1 MVRRALLDRGD
12 ELAADAE
19 APSRGQAAFHLQEK
33 SETQAASDS
42 RGFRAEQRA
51 VHWRGAGGR
60 WLVWVGRVVVWAVIV
75 LIGYRGVLAI
85 VSGPSSPVRSAS
97 PGTAAGASASFPVAV
112 AEAYALEFGDVYL
125 NFSPA
130 TTASRSKALA
140 AFLPAGTDPQLGWN
154 GAGTQ
159 QVIDE
164 QVAGISV
171 SSAHAAVITL
181 LARLDSGTL
190 IELGVPVYASRG
202 SMAVSGNPALLPAP
216 VTAVV
221 PAPNQ
226 AAADQATEATLQS
239 QLAGFFAAYA
249 SGDRA
254 TLARFLAPGT
264 HLTGLGG
271 EVTFGA
277 IDAVQA
283 PAGGSTRAISVTVTW
298 QFPAQPAGR
307 RASAVMPPSA
317 ALQMTYELTVVRRG
331 GTWDVQS
338 IGASTQTL
346 VQGPP

>member
-12 ELAADAE
+12 ELAADSE
-19 APSRGQAAFHLQEK
+19 APSGEQAPSHIHDPSRARAQ
-33 SETQAASDS
+33 SDS
-42 RGFRAEQRA
+42 RSLRAENPTS
-51 VHWRGAGGR
+51 HWRGAGGR

-85 VSGPSSPVRSAS
+85 VSEPTSVGRPAGPQSATRA
-97 PGTAAGASASFPVAV
+97 GTSFPVAV
-112 AEAYALEFGDVYL
+112 AEAYALEFGNIYL

-130 TTASRSKALA
+130 TAASRGKALA
-140 AFLPAGTDPQLGWN
+140 AFLPAGTDAQLGWN

-159 QVIDE
+159 QLLDE
-164 QVAGISV
+164 QVAGITV
-171 SSAHAAVITL
+171 SSAHSAVVTL
-181 LARLDSGTL
+181 LARLGNGSL
-190 IELGVPVYASRG
+190 MELGVPVYASGG
-202 SMAVSGNPALLPAP
+202 SMAVSGDPALLPGP

-226 AAADQATEATLQS
+226 AAADQVTEGTLQS

-249 SGDRA
+249 SGDQA

-271 EVTFGA
+271 EVTFDA
-277 IDAVQA
+277 IDAVRA
-283 PAGGSTRAISVTVTW
+283 PVGGSIRTVSVTVTW
-298 QFPAQPAGR
+298 QFPSLPAVR
-307 RASAVMPPSA
+307 RAGAMRSAPA

-338 IGASTQTL
+338 IGAAAQPAA
-346 VQGPP
+346 QGPP